1 MFTHYHLII
10 QGEINLNIEIKSSNT
25 IHDLK
30 MEISNQYKEITSKS
44 LTVATQRV
52 IYMGKELKDD
62 AQSLQQLHVD
72 ETKVIQVFLRNK

>member
-1 MFTHYHLII
+1 
-10 QGEINLNIEIKSSNT
+10 
-25 IHDLK
+25 

-62 AQSLQQLHVD
+62 TQSLQQLHID
-72 ETKVIQVFLRNK
+72 ETKVIQVFLRSK